1 MASRRV
7 LLVSDE
13 MEIGGSQR
21 QIAHLLAGLDR
32 SRWEPEL
39 LFFRTPSFLIREIER
54 LSVRVHHIPKHGKV
68 DPGFVLRY
76 ASLLRHGHYDLV
88 HAFSLTAELWSL
100 VARSLPGQMPPQIA
114 SVRGLY
120 LSEPARFWQ
129 LKRLVI
135 RHSAAVIANAKACAE
150 ATATRTRIPL
160 ERFAVIPNG
169 VASPALLCE
178 PERRSLR
185 ARIGIPPQRSFG
197 LFVGRLVKEKNLHC
211 LLRAMAGLPA
221 GFRPFVALAGDGPL
235 HGELQAM
242 AEALG
247 LGADLRFLGERQDAC
262 QLMQAADFLVL
273 PSRQEGMSNAILEAM
288 AAGCPVVASRVG
300 GNRELVVSGQTGL
313 LFPNDDDRAL
323 GSCLRGISQ
332 DAGLRRRLSARA
344 RHQALERHSVCAM
357 VNATAALYEQV
368 LRNPVPLHRAA
379 ADPQASP
386 MDEHA

>member
-1 MASRRV
+1 
-7 LLVSDE
+7 
-13 MEIGGSQR
+13 
-21 QIAHLLAGLDR
+21 
-32 SRWEPEL
+32 
-39 LFFRTPSFLIREIER
+39 
-54 LSVRVHHIPKHGKV
+54 
-68 DPGFVLRY
+68 
-76 ASLLRHGHYDLV
+76 
-88 HAFSLTAELWSL
+88 
-100 VARSLPGQMPPQIA
+100 
-114 SVRGLY
+114 
-120 LSEPARFWQ
+120 
-129 LKRLVI
+129 
-135 RHSAAVIANAKACAE
+135 
-150 ATATRTRIPL
+150 
-160 ERFAVIPNG
+160 
-169 VASPALLCE
+169 
-178 PERRSLR
+178 
-185 ARIGIPPQRSFG
+185 FG